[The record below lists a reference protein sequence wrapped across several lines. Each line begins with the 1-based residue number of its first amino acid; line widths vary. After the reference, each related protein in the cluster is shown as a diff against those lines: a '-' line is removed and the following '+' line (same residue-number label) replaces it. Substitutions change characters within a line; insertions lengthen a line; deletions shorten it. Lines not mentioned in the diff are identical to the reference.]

1 MLTSTYTHAIC
12 FLLRARDA
20 IRHGVRDERGASLVE
35 YALLF
40 ALIVLVCIGAVT
52 LLGSETGDSVSRSAD
67 SVAIAN

>member
-1 MLTSTYTHAIC
+1 MLTSTSTHAIC

-20 IRHGVRDERGASLVE
+20 IRRRTGEDRGASLVE

-40 ALIVLVCIGAVT
+40 ALIVMVCIGAVT

-67 SVAIAN
+67 SVAVAN